1 MVRLKPNLMESKT
14 VRYKLNSNS
23 LMGRGYYSYFLWSM
37 LPHLVKS
44 VNRRCLAPTTSVR
57 VLWISLFFCFNF
69 EPDCSQHINVLV
81 KFEKLND
88 KHQATLNYCKIK
100 MNKAQQLSI
109 FFFRIFSGTC
119 R

>member
-1 MVRLKPNLMESKT
+1 M
-14 VRYKLNSNS
+14 
-23 LMGRGYYSYFLWSM
+23 
-37 LPHLVKS
+37 
-44 VNRRCLAPTTSVR
+44 PTTSVR

-100 MNKAQQLSI
+100 MNKAQQFSI
-109 FFFRIFSGTC
+109 FFLEYSPEPADDPGVFSC
-119 R
+119 LWRF

>member
-1 MVRLKPNLMESKT
+1 M
-14 VRYKLNSNS
+14 
-23 LMGRGYYSYFLWSM
+23 
-37 LPHLVKS
+37 
-44 VNRRCLAPTTSVR
+44 PTTSVR

-109 FFFRIFSGTC
+109 FFQNILRDLQMTQVCFHVCGDFRMVCPS
-119 R
+119 